1 MNRLVILNAN
11 NQSMEVSVVRYFG
24 DGSNNYFI
32 FSLNEID
39 IQGRMNIYV
48 TKVINQ
54 GGTIVGTNIIDDVEW
69 SNVKLTL
76 QKIIKEN
83 KTTGSAAVPDLSI
96 DGLNN
101 IKVLDRRALK
111 LLANS
116 VDMLNK
122 GYKFNVTSTSESSN
136 DPVQLNPIINDQPV
150 KYEQPVQ
157 VTPSQYEQPAQV
169 APAQYEQP
177 VPVVPV
183 QYEQPVQV
191 EPAQYEQPVPVAPVQ
206 YEQPVQVEPAQYEQ
220 PVPVAP
226 VQYDQPV
233 QVEPVQY
240 EQPVSEEMVQYEQ
253 PVQVESVYDQP
264 AQVNQVQYENDDF
277 EQLYLAEREKNSKL
291 IEENNLLLE
300 ELNNYKLMV
309 SDIKDILSR

>member
-206 YEQPVQVEPAQYEQ
+206 Y
-220 PVPVAP
+220 
-226 VQYDQPV
+226 DQPV